1 MPAPEAFAEP
11 EASPD
16 AIAASVAKLARNPEA
31 LQAAALHAV
40 LQARQDGGG
49 LDLGG
54 IGDLLKD
61 VLGSI
66 GPLLDLLNPETFK
79 AIQTLLKNG
88 ASLLDDEGTKKAK
101 NLVGNANNLL
111 TPEFVT
117 QTKGLIADVAPLVGA
132 VAQLISAVIS
142 SLLG

>member
-1 MPAPEAFAEP
+1 MPAPEAFPEP
-11 EASPD
+11 DANPD

-49 LDLGG
+49 GLGD
-54 IGDLLKD
+54 IGGLLSDLL
-61 VLGSI
+61 GSVGEI
-66 GPLLDLLNPETFK
+66 AKLLNPETFK

-88 ASLLDDEGTKKAK
+88 ASLLDDEGSKKAK
-101 NLVGNANNLL
+101 NLVNNANNLL
-111 TPEFVT
+111 TPEFVS